1 MLGIRSKSFIPY
13 TLYQDNAP
21 HHKELETYPDHVHV
35 GESVYPH
42 IMHYVNLKHV
52 LEILEAEIER

>member
-42 IMHYVNLKHV
+42 INVNLKHV